1 MDWSRC
7 CNSLI
12 QYEDG
17 VYQVG
22 VFERMLRKNDY
33 YAAQHGPATA
43 IICTWEE
50 TEAWLEKIALEEQAG
65 KEGAEGS
72 RKDGATNSSM
82 RPQRPE
88 LLTKKLNGTEEGLHG
103 EEKVV
108 IESPKSPNTFPSAL
122 PGMSNPAGHRRT
134 SKTLPVS
141 PKEKRSFPQ
150 LLQFFHK
157 KTSRRRLIQN
167 ED

>member
-22 VFERMLRKNDY
+22 VFERVLRKNDY

-50 TEAWLEKIALEEQAG
+50 TEAWLEGIALEEQAG
-65 KEGAEGS
+65 KEGAES
-72 RKDGATNSSM
+72 STKEDATNSPM

-88 LLTKKLNGTEEGLHG
+88 VSTKKLNGTEEGPHG

-108 IESPKSPNTFPSAL
+108 IESPRSPNTFPSAL
-122 PGMSNPAGHRRT
+122 PGISNPAGRGRT
-134 SKTLPVS
+134 SKSLSIS
-141 PKEKRSFPQ
+141 PKKKGSLPQ
-150 LLQFFHK
+150 LLQFFRK
-157 KTSRRRLIQN
+157 KTSRGRLIQK